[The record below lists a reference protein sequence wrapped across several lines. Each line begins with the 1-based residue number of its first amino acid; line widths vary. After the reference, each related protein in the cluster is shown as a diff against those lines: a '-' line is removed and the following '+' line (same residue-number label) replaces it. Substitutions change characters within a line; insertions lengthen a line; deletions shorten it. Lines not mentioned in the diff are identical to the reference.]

1 MTKIYGHRGAKGSYP
16 ENTLLSFEKAI
27 EQGAEGLEL
36 DVHMTKDGEI
46 VVIHDENLERT
57 TDGSG
62 YIKDM
67 TLEEIK
73 QFSASTKSKYAHF
86 PNYDK
91 EVWSAERVPTLIE
104 VLELLKPYTT
114 ELNIELKT
122 TIEKYD
128 GLEEKVLSIVKE
140 YGENRKVI
148 YSSFHLPTILRVKK
162 ISPDAKIAWLLSDKI
177 TLPKDQMQTL
187 ELEALHL
194 AKSIVLPN
202 KSVALKLIELMC
214 TLNVSE
220 ANDIK
225 QLVDF
230 IENSNCDDIFK
241 NLYEQI
247 RVWTVND
254 PEEIKQLLEL
264 GVETIITDYP
274 ERALSIRNEQSN

>member
-1 MTKIYGHRGAKGSYP
+1 MTKIYGHRGAKGTYP

-27 EQGAEGLEL
+27 EQGVEGLEL

-73 QFSASTKSKYAHF
+73 QFSAGTKRKYAHF
-86 PNYDK
+86 SNYEE

-104 VLELLKPYTT
+104 VLELLKPYPT

-128 GLEEKVLSIVKE
+128 GIEEKVLSIVKE
-140 YGENRKVI
+140 YGDNRKVI
-148 YSSFHLPTILRVKK
+148 YSAFHLPTILRVKK
-162 ISPDAKIAWLLSDKI
+162 LSSDAKIAWLLSDKI

-187 ELEALHL
+187 ELEAFHL

-202 KSVALKLIELMC
+202 KSVALKLIQLMS

-230 IENSNCDDIFK
+230 IENSNSDDIFK
-241 NLYEQI
+241 DLYEQI

-264 GVETIITDYP
+264 GVDTIITDYP
-274 ERALSIRNEQSN
+274 ERALLIRNEQK

>member
-1 MTKIYGHRGAKGSYP
+1 MTKIYGHRGAKGMYP

-27 EQGAEGLEL
+27 EQGVEGLEL
-36 DVHMTKDGEI
+36 DVHMTKDSEI
-46 VVIHDENLERT
+46 VVIHDESIERT

-62 YIKDM
+62 YIQEM

-73 QFSASTKSKYAHF
+73 QFSAGAKNKFAHF
-86 PNYDK
+86 PNYDE

-104 VLELLKPYTT
+104 VFELLKPYPT

-128 GLEEKVLSIVKE
+128 GIEEKVLSIVKE
-140 YGENRKVI
+140 YGNQRKVI

-162 ISPDAKIAWLLSDKI
+162 ISPEAKIAWLLSDKI

-187 ELEALHL
+187 ELDAFHL

-202 KSVALKLIELMC
+202 KSMALKLIHLMS
-214 TLNVSE
+214 TLNVTE

-230 IENSNCDDIFK
+230 IESSNSDDVFH

-247 RVWTVND
+247 RIWTVNE
-254 PEEIKQLLEL
+254 PEEIKQLLDL
-264 GVETIITDYP
+264 GVDAIMTDYP
-274 ERALSIRNEQSN
+274 ERALSIRNEQK